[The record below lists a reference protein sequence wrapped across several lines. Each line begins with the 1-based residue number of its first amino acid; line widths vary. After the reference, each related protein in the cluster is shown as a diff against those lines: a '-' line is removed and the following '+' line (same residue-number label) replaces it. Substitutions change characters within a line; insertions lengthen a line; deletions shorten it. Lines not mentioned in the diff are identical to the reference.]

1 VIPHEKQLFGGR
13 RRIVKSWHRFYDPTT
28 GRYISADPIGLGGGI
43 NLYGYAHQNPVNWAD
58 PDGLRCITIGYEK
71 RPWKVVSTGDPV
83 WKHVSTVFAD
93 GWAHGTSFWKIETTI
108 YKQRQKRAIKL
119 CWECDA
125 CGDNCWFR
133 IKYGK
138 WKTEKDIDTDIEPV
152 TAPAYCWNATCSIWW
167 VNLPGGRTY
176 WGGLD

>member
-1 VIPHEKQLFGGR
+1 
-13 RRIVKSWHRFYDPTT
+13 
-28 GRYISADPIGLGGGI
+28 LG
-43 NLYGYAHQNPVNWAD
+43 H
-58 PDGLRCITIGYEK
+58 EK

-93 GWAHGTSFWKIETTI
+93 GWAHGTSFRKIETTI

-119 CWECDA
+119 CWQCDA
-125 CGDNCWFR
+125 GGDNCWFR